1 MSRIGRAP
9 IPLPAGVEVQV
20 QDRRVSVK
28 GPLGQLNWT
37 LNPGIDVRVDDGV
50 VRVYRSSDAPQ
61 FRALHGLTRAEIY
74 NHVVGVVEGYTRSLE
89 LTGVGYRAQIQGQ
102 KLILTVGYSHPV
114 EMDIPPGVQVTVDRQ
129 TVISVRGID
138 KRLVTQ
144 VAANIRKIKLPD
156 VYKQKGIRYVG
167 EVLRKKAG
175 KAGKK

>member
-9 IPLPAGVEVQV
+9 IPIPTGVEVQV
-20 QDRRVSVK
+20 QDRCVSVK
-28 GPLGQLNWT
+28 GPLGQLNWI
-37 LNPGIDVRVDDGV
+37 LNPGIDVQVEDGV
-50 VRVYRSSDAPQ
+50 IRVRRSNDAPQ
-61 FRALHGLTRAEIY
+61 YRALHGLTRAEIY
-74 NHVVGVVEGYTRSLE
+74 NQVIGVVDGYQRSLE

-102 KLILTVGYSHPV
+102 MLILNVGFSHPV
-114 EMDIPPGVQVTVDRQ
+114 EMEIPPGVQVTVDRQ
-129 TVISVRGID
+129 TLISVRGID

-144 VAANIRKIKLPD
+144 VAANIRKIKIPD